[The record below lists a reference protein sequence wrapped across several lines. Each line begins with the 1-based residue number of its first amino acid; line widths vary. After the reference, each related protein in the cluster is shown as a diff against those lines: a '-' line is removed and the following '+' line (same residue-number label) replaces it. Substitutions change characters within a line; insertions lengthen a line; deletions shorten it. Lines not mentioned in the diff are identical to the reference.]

1 MGGWM
6 KIQQKWG
13 VIEKAADSPNMT
25 QLELAAWAKNTY
37 KLRRAPA
44 QTTVSDI
51 LLMAPTIMSKAYGD
65 SKRRKPL
72 EVTSRALEIRL
83 WGWIQQ
89 VEAKNVCVSR

>member
-6 KIQQKWG
+6 KIQKKWG
-13 VIEKAADSPNMT
+13 LIEKAADSPNMT

-37 KLRRAPA
+37 KLRRALA

-65 SKRRKPL
+65 GKRRKPL
-72 EVTSRALEIRL
+72 EVTLGL
-83 WGWIQQ
+83 
-89 VEAKNVCVSR
+89 